1 MTHPQLYKAWKH
13 SGTPLEFVASSR
25 QHLGLLLGLTLL
37 ANRGN
42 GLGHFSPL
50 PVSGLPGHKARWK
63 GKKSGRRKSL
73 HFLFFLSFSSF
84 SSFSF
89 FLFREKK
96 RRKKEKKRKCSSL
109 SVFSFLLSG
118 LGCGKTREGKYEK
131 WLCSLVVSLGG
142 HSFRKKRLSPE
153 GVSLYYHFWSFV
165 FPRNLWKN

>member
-89 FLFREKK
+89 FSFLGKRKEEKK
-96 RRKKEKKRKCSSL
+96 RRKESVHHFLFFLFCFPVLAAARLEKES
-109 SVFSFLLSG
+109 
-118 LGCGKTREGKYEK
+118 
-131 WLCSLVVSLGG
+131 
-142 HSFRKKRLSPE
+142 
-153 GVSLYYHFWSFV
+153 
-165 FPRNLWKN
+165 